1 MQGNESL
8 VRSELGKLLETLSTR
23 ASQNSVEE
31 LRGQFR
37 DVSQAA
43 KVGPS
48 QQPGGLST
56 KFASGTSCPLTC
68 LSCGDHVLQEPNHE
82 RFHQAGFPPRE
93 MIAPYTTYGRAREMD
108 ASYCST
114 PRRNNCSPGRPVGG
128 PHTVMIDQQH
138 QALRKQKELLRG
150 MSVPKVHLKQP
161 VRRVA
166 SVKRL

>member
-23 ASQNSVEE
+23 ASQNSVEK

-48 QQPGGLST
+48 QQPRGLST

-68 LSCGDHVLQEPNHE
+68 LSCGDQVLQEPNHG

-93 MIAPYTTYGRAREMD
+93 MITPYTSYGRAREMH

-114 PRRNNCSPGRPVGG
+114 PRRNNCSLSRLVGE

-138 QALRKQKELLRG
+138 
-150 MSVPKVHLKQP
+150 
-161 VRRVA
+161 
-166 SVKRL
+166 